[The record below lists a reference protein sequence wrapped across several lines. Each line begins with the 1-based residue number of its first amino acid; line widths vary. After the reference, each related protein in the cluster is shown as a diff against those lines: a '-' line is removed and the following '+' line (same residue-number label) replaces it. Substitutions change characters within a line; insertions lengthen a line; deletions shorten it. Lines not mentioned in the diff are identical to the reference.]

1 MNIELT
7 PQAERE
13 RVKIETQSLAIVAST
28 PIDTFP
34 MKTPGSTRK
43 KLRTLVRQYRHISA
57 MRLALQHMEA
67 LHLELLESIPVDD
80 IGDERLVEV
89 GPYCVGRHPDS
100 GKVRIF
106 PSMQPRSEG

>member
-1 MNIELT
+1 MSVELT

-13 RVKIETQSLAIVAST
+13 RVKVETQALAIVAST

-67 LHLELLESIPVDD
+67 LHLEMLESIPVDD

-106 PSMQPRSEG
+106 PAMQPSKG